1 MLMTASTGSDQLGCD
16 MGHGAPGQT
25 QVPGLTEQISNIEEL
40 VTRLVTK
47 NEEMVKS
54 HNDNIING
62 NTEPEIVTVDKMTEL
77 QTMVTDKER
86 IMQEMMAKFSRN
98 R

>member
-1 MLMTASTGSDQLGCD
+1 MTASTGSDQLGGD
-16 MGHGAPGQT
+16 TGHGHSG

-54 HNDNIING
+54 HNDNVING
-62 NTEPEIVTVDKMTEL
+62 NTEPAETLVPVEKMSEL
-77 QTMVTDKER
+77 QTLVTDKEKM
-86 IMQEMMAKFSRN
+86 MQDMMAKFSRN